1 MKLNTI
7 QNGDA
12 LLIIDM
18 QNDFLPGGSL
28 AVSGGEQVIP
38 VINTA
43 IQKFNSRGN
52 PVFLTRDWHPADH
65 CSFVDQGG
73 PWPVHCVASSRGAEF
88 SASLL
93 LPDKFEVVATGYLR
107 ENAGYS
113 GFEETDLQAKLDR
126 VGIRRLFVCGL
137 ATDYCVLNTVL
148 DALKLGYTVFLLQD
162 AVRAVDVKPGDGDQ
176 ALSSM
181 RQNGANLINSDRI
194 L

>member
-1 MKLNTI
+1 MKSKTI
-7 QNGDA
+7 QNSDA

-38 VINTA
+38 VINAA
-43 IQKFNSRGN
+43 IQKFNALGN

-65 CSFVDQGG
+65 FSFVDQGG
-73 PWPVHCVASSRGAEF
+73 PWPVHCVAGSRGAEF

-93 LPDKFEVVATGYLR
+93 LPEQFELISTGFLR
-107 ENAGYS
+107 ESAGYS
-113 GFEETDLQAKLDR
+113 GFEETDLQVKLDR
-126 VGIRRLFVCGL
+126 AGIRRLFVCGL

-148 DALKLGYTVFLLQD
+148 DALKLGFTVFLLQD
-162 AVRAVDVKPGDGDQ
+162 AVRAVNVKPGDGDH
-176 ALSSM
+176 ALSMM
-181 RQNGANLINSDRI
+181 RQNGAHLISLDRI